1 MNNKR
6 NLLKFMSSSAATYQI
21 LSQLN
26 HTHSDS
32 CGHGCGHDHHQEKNI
47 PKDDK
52 QNNQNSGNIG
62 EQ

>member
-1 MNNKR
+1 
-6 NLLKFMSSSAATYQI
+6 MSSSAATYQI